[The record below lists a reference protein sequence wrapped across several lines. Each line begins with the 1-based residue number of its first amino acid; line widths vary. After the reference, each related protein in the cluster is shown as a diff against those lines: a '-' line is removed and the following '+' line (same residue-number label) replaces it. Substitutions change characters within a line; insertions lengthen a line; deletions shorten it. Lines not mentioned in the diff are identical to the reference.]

1 MVNDLLV
8 PVTHTLPDGF
18 RPEEEMASSLVN
30 FFVSKMDKI
39 LDSFKE
45 DPCLLKSRLFSQACS
60 RSLPLSKSLM

>member
-18 RPEEEMASSLVN
+18 RPEEEMASYLVN

-39 LDSFKE
+39 LDRRRTFMSPKI
-45 DPCLLKSRLFSQACS
+45 KVV
-60 RSLPLSKSLM
+60 